1 MERRPFFVSSP
12 ADLFFSL
19 LNRFFSGGRLAKYAR
34 GLIAGYGSLA
44 AVFAFTGITVPLG
57 ISSMGLAG
65 WGVWVFC
72 QQASATIC
80 LFENFTQSA
89 YVRLLIQVKDDTSSE
104 SYKKMVWMGRWSF
117 WAQGG
122 LLLAAHAAFAAVLSN
137 LFPNLSGTD
146 AWMTICVMG
155 LASLINQAGKING
168 QLLYAHQH
176 QDRASLAATSG
187 LLVNL
192 LVVVVCLPRHPTAQ
206 TMAWA
211 FLAGSLAGQIL
222 YWGFARL
229 AKCLPTYPGA
239 PSIQLS
245 DFQPLWF
252 WGKRF
257 FLFSLLNNLSTSL
270 PTLLA
275 GRSLPLEI
283 VGIWGVLQRVANMV
297 SQAVLKIP
305 QTAVPALMEMH
316 TRGEETRFHKRSQQ
330 ILWTQNALAGTILG
344 FFAFGGEFLL
354 KVWLGKEMPLGGWI
368 LPLFTLSLLADFD
381 QRFRFDLETV
391 RLMMRRPTLIA
402 FLKIILILISIPPLS
417 YFYGLTGMILALAII
432 SGLVLLPLSLLRIPS
447 RSYSLPVVCTLAGVG
462 AYLLAAGAG
471 WLVMQLSLKF

>member
-1 MERRPFFVSSP
+1 MGIGPNQPSGLW
-12 ADLFFSL
+12 LFGS
-19 LNRFFSGGRLAKYAR
+19 GRLPAYFR
-34 GLIAGYGSLA
+34 GLLASYGSWGV
-44 AVFAFTGITVPLG
+44 VFLFTAITVPLG
-57 ISSMGLAG
+57 ISSVGLAG

-72 QQASATIC
+72 QQASTTIC
-80 LFENFTQSA
+80 LFESFTQSA
-89 YVRLLIQVKDDTSSE
+89 YVRLLLQVKDDTSSE

-122 LLLAAHAAFAAVLSN
+122 LLLAAHAAFAAVLSK
-137 LFPNLSGTD
+137 LFPNFSSTD
-146 AWMTICVMG
+146 GWMTICIMG

-176 QDRASLAATSG
+176 QDRASLAATAG

-192 LVVVVCLPRHPTAQ
+192 LVVVVCLPRHPSAQ
-206 TMAWA
+206 VMAWA
-211 FLAGSLAGQIL
+211 FLVGSLAGQAL
-222 YWGFARL
+222 YWGFARH
-229 AKCLPTYPGA
+229 AKCLPTYAGV

-270 PTLLA
+270 PTLLV

-283 VGIWGVLQRVANMV
+283 VGVWGVLQRIANMV

-316 TRGEETRFHKRSQQ
+316 TRGEEGRFYKRSQQ
-330 ILWTQNALAGTILG
+330 ILWTQNVLAGLLLG
-344 FFAFGGEFLL
+344 FFAFGGGFLL
-354 KVWLGKEMPLGGWI
+354 KIWLGKEMPVGGWV
-368 LPLFTLSLLADFD
+368 LPLFTLALLADFD
-381 QRFRFDLETV
+381 QRFRFDLETI
-391 RLMMRRPTLIA
+391 RLMMRRPTLVA
-402 FLKIILILISIPPLS
+402 FLKIILTLISIPPLS
-417 YFYGLTGMILALAII
+417 HFYGLTGMVFALATVY
-432 SGLVLLPLSLLRIPS
+432 GLVLLPLSLLRTTS
-447 RSYSLPVVCTLAGVG
+447 RAYSLPVVCTLAGVG

-471 WLVMQLSLKF
+471 WLVMRWSP

>member
-1 MERRPFFVSSP
+1 MGIGPNKPSGLWLFSS
-12 ADLFFSL
+12 
-19 LNRFFSGGRLAKYAR
+19 GRLPAYFR
-34 GLIAGYGSLA
+34 GLLTSYGSMGV
-44 AVFAFTGITVPLG
+44 VFLFTAITVPLG

-80 LFENFTQSA
+80 LFESFTQSA

-122 LLLAAHAAFAAVLSN
+122 LLLVAHAAFAAVLSN
-137 LFPNLSGTD
+137 LFPNFSGTD
-146 AWMTICVMG
+146 AWMTICLMG

-176 QDRASLAATSG
+176 QDRTSLAATAG

-192 LVVVVCLPRHPTAQ
+192 LVVVVCLPRHPSAQ

-211 FLAGSLAGQIL
+211 FLLGSLAGQIL

-229 AKCLPTYPGA
+229 AKCLPTYPAA

-257 FLFSLLNNLSTSL
+257 FLFSLLNNLSTTL

-275 GRSLPLEI
+275 ARSLPLEI
-283 VGIWGVLQRVANMV
+283 VGVWGVLQKIANMV

-316 TRGEETRFHKRSQQ
+316 ARGEEARFHKRSQQ
-330 ILWTQNALAGTILG
+330 ILWTQNALAGLILG
-344 FFAFGGEFLL
+344 FFAFGGDFLL
-354 KVWLGKEMPLGGWI
+354 KVWLGKEMPLGVWI

-381 QRFRFDLETV
+381 QRSRFDLETV
-391 RLMMRRPTLIA
+391 RLMMRRPTLVA
-402 FLKIILILISIPPLS
+402 FLKFILILISIPPLS

-432 SGLVLLPLSLLRIPS
+432 FGLVLLPLSLLWIPS

-471 WLVMQLSLKF
+471 WFVIQLSLKF